1 MKGVSHLAIGAVT
14 GIGIGLFE
22 QVDPLTVGVFAVI
35 GGICGLVPDLDTN
48 GLAANKIT
56 LSKKMIKSPMLI
68 LGTLVILFALYQALT
83 MSGFN
88 EQFLYRIFVG
98 GGLLLLA
105 TIITQKRMLTLTGAG
120 VVASGVA
127 MDMTVWVILLGV
139 YMIMASFLPHRSY
152 THSIIGVIFFG
163 IILYMAESALNMQGL
178 FYVGLA
184 GYVSH
189 LIADMKLL
197 PINKRGVKLF
207 APLWNKE
214 F

>member
-1 MKGVSHLAIGAVT
+1 MKGVSHLTIGAAT
-14 GIGIGLFE
+14 GIGIGLYK

-56 LSKKMIKSPMLI
+56 LSKQVIKTPMWV
-68 LGTLVILFALYQALT
+68 LGMFVILYALYQAIT
-83 MSGFN
+83 MTNFN
-88 EQFLYRIFVG
+88 EQFLYRIITG
-98 GGLLLLA
+98 GGLLLLS
-105 TIITQKRMLTLTGAG
+105 TIITQKRMLTLTGIG
-120 VVASGVA
+120 FVVSGVA
-127 MDMTVWVILLGV
+127 LDMTLWLILLGV
-139 YMIMASFLPHRSY
+139 YIVIASFLPHRSY
-152 THSIIGVIFFG
+152 THSIIGAVFFG
-163 IILYMAESALNMQGL
+163 VILYMAEGALNINGVFL
-178 FYVGLA
+178 VGLS

-197 PINKRGVKLF
+197 PVNKRGVKLF